1 MQRMFLLLQYP
12 PAAEAWIEYLPH
24 TVELQVDDENDGTLR
39 ALMHYKLHRIDAA
52 RTSVAMAAWSYT
64 YDANGRILTIE
75 FSGHRDDGIY
85 VELYNAIHVIGA
97 FAERPAAPMP
107 YHLGLTQCALWLL
120 HDLEARETPMREAL
134 TLPFKNP
141 LF

>member
-12 PAAEAWIEYLPH
+12 PEAEAWIEQLPH
-24 TVELQVDDENDGTLR
+24 TIEIRADGAHGGTLR
-39 ALMHYKLHRIDAA
+39 ATMHYKIQRIDAA
-52 RTSVAMAAWSYT
+52 RTSVAMAAWTYE
-64 YDANGRILTIE
+64 YDANGRIMTIA

-85 VELYNAIHVIGA
+85 VELYNAIQVIGA
-97 FAERPAAPMP
+97 FAERPAAPAP

-120 HDLEARETPMREAL
+120 HYLDARETELRAAL
-134 TLPFKNP
+134 SYPFPNP